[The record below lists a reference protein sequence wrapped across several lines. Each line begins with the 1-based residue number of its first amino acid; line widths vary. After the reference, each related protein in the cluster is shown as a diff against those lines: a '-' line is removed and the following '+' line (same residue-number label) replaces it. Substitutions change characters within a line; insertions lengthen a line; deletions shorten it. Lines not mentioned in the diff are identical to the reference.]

1 MKSAYEKH
9 RNGISLLLSQIPVAI
24 LAGGG
29 GFALADGNSE
39 CNLPA

>member
-1 MKSAYEKH
+1 M
-9 RNGISLLLSQIPVAI
+9 SLPLSPIPVAI

-29 GFALADGNSE
+29 FALADGNGR